1 MNTINS
7 YESAMTTIVDID
19 LELNKMYAEIIPGR
33 KLPACINNTALD
45 TLLAKA
51 QNVFS
56 SLVRPQ
62 HADELDMERYYSLC
76 ITLYCVAE
84 SLFDSH
90 VLLARSDKKRAHF
103 GWNQKDSSA
112 CASVE
117 ESINN
122 MLEDAGEDAEVAV
135 LRPMFTNEGIVG
147 HAVDPYIAFACKCAK
162 RVIAEFPSRCIKLD
176 GYTAMLI

>member
-1 MNTINS
+1 MKNKRKISIITQISILAIAGLILVGAATFFSQLNVS
-7 YESAMTTIVDID
+7 KKATTDNIKSRAAYIAAETAATVMEYPAHDWLIRYWYE
-19 LELNKMYAEIIPGR
+19 
-33 KLPACINNTALD
+33 
-45 TLLAKA
+45 
-51 QNVFS
+51 
-56 SLVRPQ
+56 

-147 HAVDPYIAFACKCAK
+147 HAVDPYIAF
-162 RVIAEFPSRCIKLD
+162 E
-176 GYTAMLI
+176 GE

>member
-19 LELNKMYAEIIPGR
+19 LELNKMYAEIRPGM

-51 QNVFS
+51 QSVFS

-76 ITLYCVAE
+76 ITLYSMAE
-84 SLFDSH
+84 SLFDSRA
-90 VLLARSDKKRAHF
+90 LLARSDKNRVHF
-103 GWNQKDSSA
+103 GWNQTESSA

-135 LRPMFTNEGIVG
+135 LRPMFSDVRLKGQV
-147 HAVDPYIAFACKCAK
+147 VDPYLTFACKCAK
-162 RVIAEFPSRCIKLD
+162 RAIEEFPSRCIKLD